1 VFHPRG
7 DAVGRHDDAR
17 LRAAQDREDR
27 VPVRGVDVGV
37 RLRALRRRVELR
49 DLGSDRGQETEGEG
63 RRSQQAEDGQQGK
76 ESELTD
82 ATAFRPAAISPEE
95 RQNRGSLARVV
106 PESAA
111 SDLTSHAVDVL
122 PDGGLEAKLKLGRPL
137 RVKLGVDPTSPD
149 VHLGFAYV
157 LERLA
162 DFQRE
167 GHQIVLIV
175 GDYTA
180 RIGDP
185 SGLSKE
191 RPILADEVL
200 DANAQYFAEQAFR
213 ILDRDRTEVRLN
225 GEWLGA
231 LSYADTVRLART
243 MTVARLLERDD
254 FAKRFAG
261 HVPISLSELLYPIM
275 QAYDSVAIEAD
286 VEIGGTDQ
294 RFNLL
299 AGRDV
304 MPQYGLEP
312 QVVVTFPLLVGTD
325 GELKMSKSRGNYI
338 GITDPPEEMFGK
350 TMSIPDGALPEWWE
364 MLVGG
369 DHPDEPMAWKLE
381 LARRITARWHG
392 AEGAEVG
399 EEHFT
404 RVVRRHEAP
413 ADVPD
418 VRLPAGDP
426 VHLPALLVEGFGV
439 GSTSEARRLIQQ
451 GAVKVDGE
459 PASGLDLPRAGLAGA
474 VVQVGKRRFGR
485 LTG

>member
-1 VFHPRG
+1 M
-7 DAVGRHDDAR
+7 
-17 LRAAQDREDR
+17 
-27 VPVRGVDVGV
+27 
-37 RLRALRRRVELR
+37 AL
-49 DLGSDRGQETEGEG
+49 ETVIE
-63 RRSQQAEDGQQGK
+63 
-76 ESELTD
+76 
-82 ATAFRPAAISPEE
+82 
-95 RQNRGSLARVV
+95 
-106 PESAA
+106 
-111 SDLTSHAVDVL
+111 HAVDVL
-122 PDGGLEAKLKLGRPL
+122 PEDGLEAKLRLGRPL

-162 DFQRE
+162 DFQRA
-167 GHQIVLIV
+167 GHTIVLIV

-185 SGLSKE
+185 SGRSKE
-191 RPILADEVL
+191 RPVLPDDVL

-213 ILDRDRTEVRLN
+213 ILDRDKTKVRFN

-231 LSYADTVRLART
+231 LTYAETVRLART

-254 FAKRFAG
+254 FAKRFAE

-275 QAYDSVAIEAD
+275 QAFDSVAIEAD
-286 VEIGGTDQ
+286 IEIGGTDQ

-304 MPQYGLEP
+304 MPQYDLEP

-338 GITDPPEEMFGK
+338 GITEPPEEMFGK
-350 TMSIPDGALPEWWE
+350 TMSIPDKALPQWWE

-369 DHPDEPMAWKLE
+369 PHDDDPMEWKLE

-392 AEGAEVG
+392 EEGARAG
-399 EEHFT
+399 EAHFT

-413 ADVPD
+413 EEVPD
-418 VRLPAGDP
+418 VALPEGDP
-426 VHLPALLVEGFGV
+426 VHLPALLVERLGI

-451 GAVKVDGE
+451 RGVKLNDAPVTE
-459 PASGLDLPRAGLAGA
+459 LDLPRDALLGA
-474 VVQVGKRRFGR
+474 LLQVGKRRFAR
-485 LTG
+485 LTA

>member
-1 VFHPRG
+1 MSV
-7 DAVGRHDDAR
+7 
-17 LRAAQDREDR
+17 
-27 VPVRGVDVGV
+27 
-37 RLRALRRRVELR
+37 
-49 DLGSDRGQETEGEG
+49 T
-63 RRSQQAEDGQQGK
+63 
-76 ESELTD
+76 
-82 ATAFRPAAISPEE
+82 
-95 RQNRGSLARVV
+95 
-106 PESAA
+106 
-111 SDLTSHAVDVL
+111 DLTSHAVDLL
-122 PDGGLEAKLKLGRPL
+122 PAGGLEEKLKLDRPL

-149 VHLGFAYV
+149 VHLGFAFV

-162 DFQRE
+162 DFQRA
-167 GHQIVLIV
+167 GPQVVLIV
-175 GDYTA
+175 GDYTP

-191 RPILADEVL
+191 RPILADEEL
-200 DANAQYFAEQAFR
+200 DENSTYFAEQAFR
-213 ILDRDRTEVRLN
+213 ILDRERTEVRLN
-225 GEWLGA
+225 GEWLGK

-254 FAKRFAG
+254 FAKRFSA
-261 HVPISLSELLYPIM
+261 HVPISLSELLYPVM

-304 MPQYGLEP
+304 MPQYGLEA
-312 QVVVTFPLLVGTD
+312 QVVITYPLLVGTD

-338 GITDPPEEMFGK
+338 GITEPPEEMFGK
-350 TMSIPDGALPEWWE
+350 TMSIPDKALPQWWE
-364 MLVGG
+364 LLVGG
-369 DHPDEPMAWKLE
+369 EHPEDPMSWKLE

-392 AEGAEVG
+392 AEGAQAG

-418 VRLPAGDP
+418 VALPDGDP
-426 VHLPALLVEGFGV
+426 VHLPALLVDGLGIA
-439 GSTSEARRLIQQ
+439 SNSEARRLIQQ
-451 GAVKVDGE
+451 GAVKVNGE
-459 PASGLDLPRAGLAGA
+459 PAAGVDVGREALAGA
-474 VVQVGKRRFGR
+474 LLQVGKRRFAR

>member
-1 VFHPRG
+1 V
-7 DAVGRHDDAR
+7 
-17 LRAAQDREDR
+17 
-27 VPVRGVDVGV
+27 VRGVDVRV
-37 RLRALRRRVELR
+37 RLGALPARVELR
-49 DLGSDRGQETEGEG
+49 DLGSDRGQQTEGE
-63 RRSQQAEDGQQGK
+63 RRRPQQAQDGQQGK
-76 ESELTD
+76 ESELAD
-82 ATAFRPAAISPEE
+82 ATAFRPSPISPEE
-95 RQNRGSLARVV
+95 RQNRGSLAPVV
-106 PESAA
+106 TQLAA
-111 SDLTSHAVDVL
+111 SDLTAHAVDVL
-122 PDGGLEAKLKLGRPL
+122 PEGGLEAKLRLDRPL

-162 DFQRE
+162 DFQRA

-200 DANAQYFAEQAFR
+200 DANSQYFAEQAFR
-213 ILDRDRTEVRLN
+213 ILDREQTEVRLN

-254 FAKRFAG
+254 FAKRFAA

-338 GITDPPEEMFGK
+338 GITEPPEEMFGK
-350 TMSIPDGALPEWWE
+350 TMSIPDGALGEWWG

-369 DHPDEPMAWKLE
+369 VHPAEPMAWKLE

-392 AEGAEVG
+392 PEGASAG

-413 ADVPD
+413 SEVPD
-418 VRLPAGDP
+418 VALPPGDP
-426 VHLPALLVEGFGV
+426 VHLPALLVASFGV
-439 GSTSEARRLIQQ
+439 GSTSEARRLIDQ
-451 GAVKVDGE
+451 GAVKIDGN
-459 PASGLDLPRAGLAGA
+459 AAQGLDLPRSALAGQ
-474 VVQVGKRRFGR
+474 VIQVGKRRFGR
-485 LTG
+485 FVE